1 MPQRR
6 ERRGRLRQG
15 ELAACEPE
23 ERFWLGLRL
32 VGGRGR
38 GLGFGC
44 GVVVVVG
51 WRAGVRRCGSRLEGV
66 GELAVG
72 EGCAETLDG
81 DVGCRA
87 VGEVGWFGGD

>member
-23 ERFWLGLRL
+23 KRFWLRLRL

-44 GVVVVVG
+44 GVVG
-51 WRAGVRRCGSRLEGV
+51 WRGGVGCCGSRLEGV
-66 GELAVG
+66 SELAVG

-81 DVGCRA
+81 DVGGRA